1 VFISK
6 TWVSKGPHL
15 LLWAGSKA
23 THGKIISGT
32 HNCLNY
38 CEIFIVYE
46 HTPVTNVASGHII
59 ELGRQ
64 HQAHGP
70 RVEDPYFKR

>member
-1 VFISK
+1 MSLGTFYG
-6 TWVSKGPHL
+6 KGPG
-15 LLWAGSKA
+15 LLWAGLRA
-23 THGKIISGT
+23 ARGKILSVIP
-32 HNCLNY
+32 NCLNY

-70 RVEDPYFKR
+70 RVENPYFKR